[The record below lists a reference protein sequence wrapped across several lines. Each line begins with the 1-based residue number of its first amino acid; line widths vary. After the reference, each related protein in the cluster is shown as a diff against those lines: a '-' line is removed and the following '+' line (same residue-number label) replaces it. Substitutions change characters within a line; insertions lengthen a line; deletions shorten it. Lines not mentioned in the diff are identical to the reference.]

1 MVLFT
6 EPYPISNNH
15 VGSPGNGDGGEIKL
29 KLCRLRALEL
39 SHCSQSSNFYNVGV
53 AAQYFGYYHY
63 DYDYEAAQILDTVIK
78 IIF

>member
-1 MVLFT
+1 MKTV
-6 EPYPISNNH
+6 EKSNLNF
-15 VGSPGNGDGGEIKL
+15 VDL
-29 KLCRLRALEL
+29 ALW
-39 SHCSQSSNFYNVGV
+39 SSRISQSSNFYNVGV